1 MTPTP
6 AVCAG
11 VDGCPAGWIA
21 VTARDIAAPEVI
33 VAPDFA
39 GLVERL
45 GPDATIAVDMPIGLP
60 DRVGRGGRGPEA
72 LVRAFLG
79 PRQSSVFSIPPRAA
93 VEAED
98 YREACR
104 LSLLA
109 SDPPKKV
116 SKQAF
121 HLFPKIREIDRLLR
135 ERPTL
140 RDRIIECHPEFSFCV
155 LNAMVA
161 MARPKKIRGRVNPDG
176 IAERRRLLAAHG
188 LPADFLGR
196 PPPRGAAADDFIDAC
211 VNLLI
216 ARRHA
221 AGQTRT
227 WPSPPLYDRHGIAV
241 AIHG

>member
-1 MTPTP
+1 MTP
-6 AVCAG
+6 AGLCAG

-21 VTARDIAAPEVI
+21 VTASDIAAPAVI
-33 VAPDFA
+33 IVPDFA
-39 GLVERL
+39 SLVRTL

-60 DRVGRGGRGPEA
+60 DRVGQGGRGPEA
-72 LVRAFLG
+72 LVRAYLG
-79 PRQSSVFSIPPRAA
+79 ARQSSVFSIPARAA

-109 SDPPKKV
+109 SDPPRKV

-135 ERPTL
+135 DQPEARG
-140 RDRIIECHPEFSFCV
+140 RIIECHPEFSFCV
-155 LNAMVA
+155 LNAMVP
-161 MARPKKIRGRVNPDG
+161 MATPKKIRGRVNPDG

-188 LPADFLGR
+188 LPPEFLGQS
-196 PPPRGAAADDFIDAC
+196 PPRGAAADDFVDAC

-221 AGQTRT
+221 AGLTRS
-227 WPSPPLYDRHGIAV
+227 WPSPPLSDRHGITV